1 MKTVAAILVAMVVS
15 ATATY
20 FVTGTSSK
28 VEVQQTV
35 EAKTEDKD
43 KAIAALRKALGEA
56 TAKANKNEVLIVEGA
71 KVSLQGVVTDPADL
85 IDKLASDALTGED
98 TDSQRRVIHYFES
111 LVDAGNDAV
120 PAIGA
125 FLDQHQDKEFGRQS
139 VRQRLQISSSQIEE
153 MKALAEK
160 TRDQTREKMREIW
173 GNEEMSREERGEKM
187 RAFFTDLQS
196 QYTELMT
203 EEQKAQ
209 IEAMGDDGGRVIRS
223 LIGGGSSRG
232 RGDSGRGGGGPGGR
246 GGGR

>member
-35 EAKTEDKD
+35 EAQTEDKD

-56 TAKANKNEVLIVEGA
+56 TAKANKSEVILVEGA

-85 IDKLASDALTGED
+85 IDKLANDALTGED

-139 VRQRLQISSSQIEE
+139 VRQKLQITSSQIEE
-153 MKALAEK
+153 MKALEEK
-160 TRDQTREKMREIW
+160 TRDQVREKMGAIW
-173 GNEEMSREERGEKM
+173 RDENMSREEKGEKM
-187 RAFFTDLQS
+187 RAFFEELRG
-196 QYTELMT
+196 QYTALMT
-203 EEQKAQ
+203 EEQKVQ
-209 IEAMGDDGGRVIRS
+209 LEAMGEDGGRAIRS
-223 LIGGGSSRG
+223 LIGGGGG
-232 RGDSGRGGGGPGGR
+232 RPGGGR
-246 GGGR
+246 GGRPGGR

>member
-20 FVTGTSSK
+20 FVTGTKNK
-28 VEVQQTV
+28 VQVEQKV

-43 KAIAALRKALGEA
+43 KTIAALRKALGEA
-56 TAKANKNEVLIVEGA
+56 NAKANKNEVLVVEGA
-71 KVSLQGVVTDPADL
+71 KVSLQGVVTNPADL
-85 IDKLASDALTGED
+85 IDKLASDALTGES

-120 PAIGA
+120 PAINN

-153 MKALAEK
+153 MKALEEK
-160 TRDQTREKMREIW
+160 TREQTREKMREIW
-173 GNEEMSREERGEKM
+173 GNQEMSREERGEKM
-187 RAFFTDLQS
+187 RTFFTDLRS

-223 LIGGGSSRG
+223 LIGGSSRG
-232 RGDSGRGGGGPGGR
+232 GSSRGGGGPGGR

>member
-28 VEVQQTV
+28 VEVQQTL

-56 TAKANKNEVLIVEGA
+56 TAKANKSEVILVEGA

-85 IDKLASDALTGED
+85 IDKLANDALTGED

-139 VRQRLQISSSQIEE
+139 VRQKLQITSSQIEE
-153 MKALAEK
+153 MKALEEK
-160 TRDQTREKMREIW
+160 TRDQVREKMGAIW
-173 GNEEMSREERGEKM
+173 RDENMSREEKTEKM
-187 RAFFTDLQS
+187 RTFFEELRG
-196 QYTELMT
+196 QYTALMT
-203 EEQKAQ
+203 EEQKVQ
-209 IEAMGDDGGRVIRS
+209 LEAMGEDGGRAIRS
-223 LIGGGSSRG
+223 LIGGGR
-232 RGDSGRGGGGPGGR
+232 P

>member
-28 VEVQQTV
+28 VEVQQTL

-56 TAKANKNEVLIVEGA
+56 TAKANKSEVILVEGA

-139 VRQRLQISSSQIEE
+139 IRQKLQITGSQIEE
-153 MKALAEK
+153 MKALEEK
-160 TRDQTREKMREIW
+160 TRDQVREKMGAIW
-173 GNEEMSREERGEKM
+173 RDENMSREEKTEKM
-187 RAFFTDLQS
+187 RTFFEELRG
-196 QYTELMT
+196 QYTALMT
-203 EEQKAQ
+203 EEQKVQ
-209 IEAMGDDGGRVIRS
+209 LEAMGEDGGRAIRS
-223 LIGGGSSRG
+223 LIGGG
-232 RGDSGRGGGGPGGR
+232 GGR
-246 GGGR
+246 PGGGR

>member
-20 FVTGTSSK
+20 FVTGTSNK
-28 VEVQQTV
+28 VQVEKEV
-35 EAKTEDKD
+35 EAKTDDKD
-43 KAIAALRKALGEA
+43 KTIAALRKALGEA
-56 TAKANKNEVLIVEGA
+56 NAKADKNEVLIVEGA
-71 KVSLQGVVTDPADL
+71 KVSLQGVVTNPADL

-120 PAIGA
+120 PAIGD

-139 VRQRLQISSSQIEE
+139 IRQRLQITSSQIEE
-153 MKALAEK
+153 MKALEEK
-160 TRDQTREKMREIW
+160 TRDQVREKMREIW
-173 GNEEMSREERGEKM
+173 GNGEMSREERGEKM
-187 RAFFTDLQS
+187 RAFFTDIQS

-203 EEQKAQ
+203 EEQKVQ
-209 IEAMGDDGGRVIRS
+209 LEALGEDGGRAIRS
-223 LIGGGSSRG
+223 LIGGGRSRG
-232 RGDSGRGGGGPGGR
+232 DWGR

>member
-28 VEVQQTV
+28 VEVQQTL

-56 TAKANKNEVLIVEGA
+56 TAKANKSEVILVEGA

-139 VRQRLQISSSQIEE
+139 VRQKLQITSSQIEE
-153 MKALAEK
+153 MKALEEK
-160 TRDQTREKMREIW
+160 TRDQVREKMGAIW
-173 GNEEMSREERGEKM
+173 RDENMSREEKGEKM
-187 RAFFTDLQS
+187 RAFFEEMRG
-196 QYTELMT
+196 QYTALMT
-203 EEQKAQ
+203 EEQKVQ
-209 IEAMGDDGGRVIRS
+209 LEAMGEDGGRAIRS
-223 LIGGGSSRG
+223 LIGGGGG
-232 RGDSGRGGGGPGGR
+232 RPGGGR
-246 GGGR
+246 GGRPGGR

>member
-28 VEVQQTV
+28 VEVQQTL

-56 TAKANKNEVLIVEGA
+56 TAKANKSEVILVEGA

-139 VRQRLQISSSQIEE
+139 IRQKLQITGSQIEE
-153 MKALAEK
+153 MKALEEK
-160 TRDQTREKMREIW
+160 TRDQVREKMGAIW
-173 GNEEMSREERGEKM
+173 RDENMSREEKTEKM
-187 RAFFTDLQS
+187 RTFFEELRG
-196 QYTELMT
+196 QYTALMT
-203 EEQKAQ
+203 EEQKVQ
-209 IEAMGDDGGRVIRS
+209 LEAMGEDGGRAIRS
-223 LIGGGSSRG
+223 LIGGGGG
-232 RGDSGRGGGGPGGR
+232 RPGGGR
-246 GGGR
+246 GGRPGGGR

>member
-28 VEVQQTV
+28 VETQQKV
-35 EAKTEDKD
+35 EAETEDKD

-56 TAKANKNEVLIVEGA
+56 TAKANKSEVILVEGA

-85 IDKLASDALTGED
+85 IDKLANDALTGED

-120 PAIGA
+120 PAIDA

-139 VRQRLQISSSQIEE
+139 IRQKLQITGSQIEE
-153 MKALAEK
+153 MKALEEK
-160 TRDQTREKMREIW
+160 TRDQVREKMGAIW
-173 GNEEMSREERGEKM
+173 RDENMSREEKGEKM
-187 RAFFTDLQS
+187 RAFFEEMRD
-196 QYTELMT
+196 QYTALMT

-209 IEAMGDDGGRVIRS
+209 LQAMGDDGGRAIRS
-223 LIGGGSSRG
+223 LIGGGGG
-232 RGDSGRGGGGPGGR
+232 RPGGGRGGPGGR
-246 GGGR
+246 R

>member
-28 VEVQQTV
+28 VETQQKV
-35 EAKTEDKD
+35 EAETEDKD

-56 TAKANKNEVLIVEGA
+56 TAKANKSEVILVEGA

-85 IDKLASDALTGED
+85 IDKLANDALTGED

-120 PAIGA
+120 PAIDA

-139 VRQRLQISSSQIEE
+139 IRQKLQITGSQIEE
-153 MKALAEK
+153 MKALEEK
-160 TRDQTREKMREIW
+160 TRDQVREKMGAIW
-173 GNEEMSREERGEKM
+173 RDENMSREEKGEKM
-187 RAFFTDLQS
+187 RAFFEEMRD
-196 QYTELMT
+196 QYTALMT

-209 IEAMGDDGGRVIRS
+209 LEAMGEDGGRAIRS
-223 LIGGGSSRG
+223 LIGGGGG
-232 RGDSGRGGGGPGGR
+232 RPGGGR
-246 GGGR
+246 GGRPGGR

>member
-35 EAKTEDKD
+35 EAQTEDKD

-56 TAKANKNEVLIVEGA
+56 TAKANKSEVILVEGA

-85 IDKLASDALTGED
+85 IDKLANDALTGED

-120 PAIGA
+120 PAIDA

-139 VRQRLQISSSQIEE
+139 IRQKLQITGSQIEE
-153 MKALAEK
+153 MKALEEK
-160 TRDQTREKMREIW
+160 TRDQVREKMGAIW
-173 GNEEMSREERGEKM
+173 RDENMSREEKGEKM
-187 RAFFTDLQS
+187 RSFFEELRG
-196 QYTELMT
+196 QYTALMT
-203 EEQKAQ
+203 EEQKVQ
-209 IEAMGDDGGRVIRS
+209 LEAMGEDGGRAIRS
-223 LIGGGSSRG
+223 LIGGGGG
-232 RGDSGRGGGGPGGR
+232 RPGGGRSGRPGGR
-246 GGGR
+246 

>member
-20 FVTGTSSK
+20 FVTGTSNK
-28 VEVQQTV
+28 VQVEQEV
-35 EAKTEDKD
+35 EAKTDDKD
-43 KAIAALRKALGEA
+43 KTIAALRKALGEA
-56 TAKANKNEVLIVEGA
+56 TAKANKSEVILVEGA

-139 VRQRLQISSSQIEE
+139 IRQKLQITGSQIEE
-153 MKALAEK
+153 MKALEEK
-160 TRDQTREKMREIW
+160 TRDQVREKMGAIW
-173 GNEEMSREERGEKM
+173 RDENMSREEKGEKM
-187 RAFFTDLQS
+187 RAFFEEMRG
-196 QYTELMT
+196 QYTALMT
-203 EEQKAQ
+203 EEQKVQ
-209 IEAMGDDGGRVIRS
+209 LEAMGEDGGRAIRS
-223 LIGGGSSRG
+223 LIGG
-232 RGDSGRGGGGPGGR
+232 SGRGGRGGSGGR
-246 GGGR
+246 PGGGR

>member
-20 FVTGTSSK
+20 FVTGTSNK
-28 VEVQQTV
+28 VQVEKEV
-35 EAKTEDKD
+35 EAKTDDKD
-43 KAIAALRKALGEA
+43 KTIAALRKALGEA
-56 TAKANKNEVLIVEGA
+56 NAKADKNEVLIVEGA
-71 KVSLQGVVTDPADL
+71 KVSLQGVVTNPADL

-120 PAIGA
+120 PAIGD

-139 VRQRLQISSSQIEE
+139 IRQRLQITSSQIEE
-153 MKALAEK
+153 MKALEEK
-160 TRDQTREKMREIW
+160 TRDQVREKMREIW
-173 GNEEMSREERGEKM
+173 GNGEMSREERGEKM
-187 RAFFTDLQS
+187 RAFFTDIQS

-203 EEQKAQ
+203 EEQKVQ
-209 IEAMGDDGGRVIRS
+209 LEALGEDGGRAIRS
-223 LIGGGSSRG
+223 LIGSGRSRG
-232 RGDSGRGGGGPGGR
+232 DWGRGR

>member
-1 MKTVAAILVAMVVS
+1 MVVS
-15 ATATY
+15 AAGTY
-20 FVTGTSSK
+20 LAVGMNKKVSTENKAEADTEKESEQIALLK
-28 VEVQQTV
+28 KQLAQAKAEANRAPRVEVV
-35 EAKTEDKD
+35 EAKVAVK
-43 KAIAALRKALGEA
+43 
-56 TAKANKNEVLIVEGA
+56 
-71 KVSLQGVVTDPADL
+71 GVVTDANG
-85 IDKLASDALTGED
+85 IIEKLAHDSTTGAD
-98 TDSQRRVIHYFES
+98 IDSQRRVIHYFES
-111 LVDAGNDAV
+111 LYDAGNDAV
-120 PAIGA
+120 PAIAA
-125 FLDQHQDKEFGRQS
+125 FLEQDLDKEFGRQS

-153 MKALAEK
+153 MKALEEK
-160 TRDQTREKMREIW
+160 TREQTREKMREIW

>member
-28 VEVQQTV
+28 VETQQKV
-35 EAKTEDKD
+35 EAETEDKD

-56 TAKANKNEVLIVEGA
+56 TAKANKSEVILVEGA

-85 IDKLASDALTGED
+85 IDKLANDALTGED

-120 PAIGA
+120 PAIDA

-139 VRQRLQISSSQIEE
+139 IRQRLQITSSQIEE
-153 MKALAEK
+153 MKALEEK
-160 TRDQTREKMREIW
+160 TRDQVREKMGAIW
-173 GNEEMSREERGEKM
+173 RDENMSREEKGEKM
-187 RAFFTDLQS
+187 RAFFEEMRG
-196 QYTELMT
+196 QYTALMT

-209 IEAMGDDGGRVIRS
+209 LEAMGEDGGRAIRS
-223 LIGGGSSRG
+223 LIGGGGG
-232 RGDSGRGGGGPGGR
+232 RPGGGR
-246 GGGR
+246 GGRPGGR

>member
-28 VEVQQTV
+28 VEVQQTL

-56 TAKANKNEVLIVEGA
+56 TAKANKSEVILVEGA

-139 VRQRLQISSSQIEE
+139 IRQKLQITGSQIEE
-153 MKALAEK
+153 MKALEEK
-160 TRDQTREKMREIW
+160 TRDQVREKMGAIW
-173 GNEEMSREERGEKM
+173 RDENMSREEKGEKM
-187 RAFFTDLQS
+187 RAFFEEMRG
-196 QYTELMT
+196 QYTALMT
-203 EEQKAQ
+203 EEQKVQ
-209 IEAMGDDGGRVIRS
+209 LEAMGEDGGRAIRS
-223 LIGGGSSRG
+223 LIGG
-232 RGDSGRGGGGPGGR
+232 SGRGGRGGR

>member
-20 FVTGTSSK
+20 FVTNTSSK

-35 EAKTEDKD
+35 EAQTEDKD

-56 TAKANKNEVLIVEGA
+56 TAKANKSEVILVEGA

-85 IDKLASDALTGED
+85 IDKLANDALTGED

-120 PAIGA
+120 PAIDA

-139 VRQRLQISSSQIEE
+139 IRQRLQITSSQIEE
-153 MKALAEK
+153 MKALEEK
-160 TRDQTREKMREIW
+160 LREQFDHTFLVNLDDPLLHDWKGLHAKGALDLRVMKNVGMEATSKLVWGWANAILLERDLGRTCCI
-173 GNEEMSREERGEKM
+173 
-187 RAFFTDLQS
+187 RA
-196 QYTELMT
+196 
-203 EEQKAQ
+203 KAS
-209 IEAMGDDGGRVIRS
+209 ENNFNSASFESFPDWFN
-223 LIGGGSSRG
+223 LL
-232 RGDSGRGGGGPGGR
+232 
-246 GGGR
+246 

>member
-28 VEVQQTV
+28 VETQQKV
-35 EAKTEDKD
+35 EAETEDKD

-56 TAKANKNEVLIVEGA
+56 TAKANKSEVILVEGA

-85 IDKLASDALTGED
+85 IDKLANDALTGED

-120 PAIGA
+120 PAIDA

-139 VRQRLQISSSQIEE
+139 IRQRLQITSSQIEE
-153 MKALAEK
+153 MKALEEK
-160 TRDQTREKMREIW
+160 TRDQVREKMGAIW
-173 GNEEMSREERGEKM
+173 RDENMSREEKGEKM
-187 RAFFTDLQS
+187 RAFFEEMRD
-196 QYTELMT
+196 QYTALMT

-209 IEAMGDDGGRVIRS
+209 LQAMGDDGGRAIRS
-223 LIGGGSSRG
+223 LIGGGGG
-232 RGDSGRGGGGPGGR
+232 RPGGGRGGPGGR
-246 GGGR
+246 R

>member
-28 VEVQQTV
+28 VEVQQTL

-56 TAKANKNEVLIVEGA
+56 TAKANKSEVILVEGA

-139 VRQRLQISSSQIEE
+139 IRQKLQITGSQIEE
-153 MKALAEK
+153 MKALEEK
-160 TRDQTREKMREIW
+160 TRDQVREKMGAIW
-173 GNEEMSREERGEKM
+173 RDENMSREEKGEKM
-187 RAFFTDLQS
+187 RAFFEEMRG
-196 QYTELMT
+196 QYTALMT
-203 EEQKAQ
+203 EEQKVQ
-209 IEAMGDDGGRVIRS
+209 LEAMGEDGGRAIRS
-223 LIGGGSSRG
+223 LIGG
-232 RGDSGRGGGGPGGR
+232 SGRGGRGGSGGR
-246 GGGR
+246 PGGGR

>member
-20 FVTGTSSK
+20 FVTGTSNK
-28 VEVQQTV
+28 VQVEQEV
-35 EAKTEDKD
+35 EAKTDDKD
-43 KAIAALRKALGEA
+43 KTIAALRKELSVVM
-56 TAKANKNEVLIVEGA
+56 AKANKNEVLVVEGA

-85 IDKLASDALTGED
+85 IDKLANDALTGED

-139 VRQRLQISSSQIEE
+139 VRQKLQITSSQIEE

-160 TRDQTREKMREIW
+160 TRDQTREKIGAIW
-173 GNEEMSREERGEKM
+173 RDENMSQDQKREKM
-187 RAFFTDLQS
+187 RAYLEELRG
-196 QYTELMT
+196 QYTALMT
-203 EEQKAQ
+203 EEQKVQ
-209 IEAMGDDGGRVIRS
+209 LEAMGEDGGRAIRS
-223 LIGGGSSRG
+223 LIGGGGG
-232 RGDSGRGGGGPGGR
+232 RPGGGR
-246 GGGR
+246 GGRPGGGR

>member
-20 FVTGTSSK
+20 FVTNTSSK

-35 EAKTEDKD
+35 EAQTEDKD

-56 TAKANKNEVLIVEGA
+56 TAKANKSEVILVEGA

-139 VRQRLQISSSQIEE
+139 IRQKLQITGSQIEE
-153 MKALAEK
+153 MKALEEK
-160 TRDQTREKMREIW
+160 TRDQVREKMGAIW
-173 GNEEMSREERGEKM
+173 RDENMSREEKTEKM
-187 RAFFTDLQS
+187 RTFFEELRG
-196 QYTELMT
+196 QYTALMT
-203 EEQKAQ
+203 EEQKVQ
-209 IEAMGDDGGRVIRS
+209 LEAMGEDGGRAIRS
-223 LIGGGSSRG
+223 LIGGGGG
-232 RGDSGRGGGGPGGR
+232 RPGGGR
-246 GGGR
+246 GGRPGGGR

>member
-28 VEVQQTV
+28 VEVQQTL

-56 TAKANKNEVLIVEGA
+56 TAKANKSEVILVEGA

-139 VRQRLQISSSQIEE
+139 IRQKLQITGSQIEE
-153 MKALAEK
+153 MKALEEK
-160 TRDQTREKMREIW
+160 TRDQVREKMGAIW
-173 GNEEMSREERGEKM
+173 RDENMSREEKGEKM
-187 RAFFTDLQS
+187 RAFFEEMRG
-196 QYTELMT
+196 QYTALMT
-203 EEQKAQ
+203 EEQKVQ
-209 IEAMGDDGGRVIRS
+209 LEAMGEDGGRAIRS
-223 LIGGGSSRG
+223 LIGGGGG
-232 RGDSGRGGGGPGGR
+232 RPGGGR
-246 GGGR
+246 GGRPGGR

>member
-28 VEVQQTV
+28 VEVQQTL

-56 TAKANKNEVLIVEGA
+56 TAKANKSEVILVEGA

-139 VRQRLQISSSQIEE
+139 IRQKLQITGSQIEE
-153 MKALAEK
+153 MKALEEK
-160 TRDQTREKMREIW
+160 TRDQVREKMGAIW
-173 GNEEMSREERGEKM
+173 RDENMSREEKTEKM
-187 RAFFTDLQS
+187 RTFFEELRG
-196 QYTELMT
+196 QYTALMT
-203 EEQKAQ
+203 EEQKVQ
-209 IEAMGDDGGRVIRS
+209 LEAMGEDGGRAIRS
-223 LIGGGSSRG
+223 LIGGGGG
-232 RGDSGRGGGGPGGR
+232 RPGGGR
-246 GGGR
+246 GGRPGGR

>member
-28 VEVQQTV
+28 VETQQKV
-35 EAKTEDKD
+35 EAETEDKD

-56 TAKANKNEVLIVEGA
+56 TAKANKSEVILVEGA

-85 IDKLASDALTGED
+85 IDKLANDALTGED

-120 PAIGA
+120 PAIDA

-139 VRQRLQISSSQIEE
+139 IRQKLQITGSQIEE
-153 MKALAEK
+153 MKALEEK
-160 TRDQTREKMREIW
+160 TRDQVREKMGAIW
-173 GNEEMSREERGEKM
+173 RDENMSREEKGEKM
-187 RAFFTDLQS
+187 RAFFEEMRG
-196 QYTELMT
+196 QYTALMT

-209 IEAMGDDGGRVIRS
+209 LEAMGEDGGRAIRS
-223 LIGGGSSRG
+223 LIGGGGG
-232 RGDSGRGGGGPGGR
+232 RPGGGR
-246 GGGR
+246 GGRPGGR

>member
-28 VEVQQTV
+28 VEVQQTL

-56 TAKANKNEVLIVEGA
+56 TAKANKSEVILVEGA

-139 VRQRLQISSSQIEE
+139 VRQKLQITSSQIEE
-153 MKALAEK
+153 MKALEEK
-160 TRDQTREKMREIW
+160 TRDQVREKMGAIW
-173 GNEEMSREERGEKM
+173 RDENMSREEKGEKM
-187 RAFFTDLQS
+187 RAFFEEMS
-196 QYTELMT
+196 GQYTALMT
-203 EEQKAQ
+203 EEQKVQ
-209 IEAMGDDGGRVIRS
+209 LEAMGEDGGRAIRS
-223 LIGGGSSRG
+223 LIGGGGG
-232 RGDSGRGGGGPGGR
+232 RPGGGR
-246 GGGR
+246 GGRPGGR

>member
-35 EAKTEDKD
+35 EAQTEDKD

-56 TAKANKNEVLIVEGA
+56 TAKANKSEVILVEGA

-85 IDKLASDALTGED
+85 IDKLANDALTGED

-120 PAIGA
+120 PAIDA

-139 VRQRLQISSSQIEE
+139 IRQKLQITGSQIEE
-153 MKALAEK
+153 MKALEEK
-160 TRDQTREKMREIW
+160 TRDQVREKMGAIW
-173 GNEEMSREERGEKM
+173 RDENMSREEKGEKM
-187 RAFFTDLQS
+187 RSFFEELRG
-196 QYTELMT
+196 QYTALMT
-203 EEQKAQ
+203 EEQKVQ
-209 IEAMGDDGGRVIRS
+209 LEAMGEDGGRAIRS
-223 LIGGGSSRG
+223 LIGGGGG
-232 RGDSGRGGGGPGGR
+232 RPGGGR
-246 GGGR
+246 GGRPGGGR